1 MLNAPSLSAL
11 LFPGASAHY
20 ARKARRTSHTIRG
33 HQNSMSSSLR
43 PTRFVILFLTVLAA
57 ACASGRSAGLHATP
71 PGLGRFPYSDA
82 DVDFMAGM
90 IPHHAQAVIMAGW
103 APTHGARPDVA
114 VLCER
119 IVVGQRD
126 EIAMMQNWLRDRGL
140 EVPDASS
147 TRHKMKVN
155 GMEHEMLMPGM
166 LTDEEM
172 AELDRARGPDFDRL
186 FLIGMIKH
194 HQGAIDM
201 VDVLFKAYGA
211 AQDETV
217 FKFASDVY
225 ADQGIEIERMNKML
239 EDGGRPK

>member
-1 MLNAPSLSAL
+1 MTRGFPCLLAVGLISTAGCGGMHPPATGPAGGSPS
-11 LFPGASAHY
+11 ASA
-20 ARKARRTSHTIRG
+20 AKA
-33 HQNSMSSSLR
+33 
-43 PTRFVILFLTVLAA
+43 PV
-57 ACASGRSAGLHATP
+57 TP
-71 PGLGRFPYSDA
+71 PGVNKA

-103 APTHGARPDVA
+103 AASHGAREDVR

-119 IVVGQRD
+119 IVVGQGD
-126 EIAMMQNWLRDRGL
+126 EIALMQTWLSDRGL
-140 EVPDASS
+140 PVPDAKS
-147 TRHKMKVN
+147 TRHKMVMN

-172 AELDRARGPDFDRL
+172 AALDKARGPEFDRL

-201 VDVLFKAYGA
+201 VEVLLKSYGA

-217 FKFASDVY
+217 FKFANDVF
-225 ADQGIEIERMNKML
+225 ADQSTEIDRMNKML
-239 EDGGRPK
+239 EGK

>member
-1 MLNAPSLSAL
+1 MRMSSRSAAAIFLFVSAFGAGCASAPSS
-11 LFPGASAHY
+11 
-20 ARKARRTSHTIRG
+20 
-33 HQNSMSSSLR
+33 
-43 PTRFVILFLTVLAA
+43 
-57 ACASGRSAGLHATP
+57 GLHTTP

-90 IPHHAQAVIMAGW
+90 IPHHAQAVVMAGW
-103 APTHGARPDVA
+103 APSHGARKDVA
-114 VLCER
+114 ILCER

-126 EIAMMQNWLRDRGL
+126 EIALMQDWLRDRGQT
-140 EVPDASS
+140 VPDATS
-147 TRHKMKVN
+147 TRHKMKMN
-155 GMEHEMLMPGM
+155 GVEHEMLMPGM

-172 AELDRARGPDFDRL
+172 AALDRARGPEFDRL

-225 ADQGIEIERMNKML
+225 ADQSIEIDRMTEML
-239 EDGGRPK
+239 AGGSRPD